1 MNGRVILW
9 SGKERKQ
16 LGYFDTEGT
25 AVCADIN
32 SKYNVLTV
40 GRQDGVVQFYSISS
54 FSNAFL
60 FKEFKL
66 TKGTAIDNVIFS
78 TSSQELAVL
87 SKS

>member
-1 MNGRVILW
+1 MSVNGRVILW

-32 SKYNVLTV
+32 NKNNILAV
-40 GRQDGVVQFYSISS
+40 GREDGVVQFYSISS
-54 FSNAFL
+54 FANAFL

-66 TKGTAIDNVIFS
+66 TKGSTIDNVIFS
-78 TSSQELAVL
+78 TSS
-87 SKS
+87 